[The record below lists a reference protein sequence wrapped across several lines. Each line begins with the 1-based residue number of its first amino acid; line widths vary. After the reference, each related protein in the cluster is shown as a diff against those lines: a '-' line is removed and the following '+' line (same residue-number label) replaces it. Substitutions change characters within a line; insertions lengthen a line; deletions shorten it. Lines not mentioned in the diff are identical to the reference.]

1 MTFENGVISG
11 LLIRTYLNRININTG
26 LSSSS
31 IPIIGANAFAVASGS
46 TT

>member
-26 LSSSS
+26 
-31 IPIIGANAFAVASGS
+31 F
-46 TT
+46 TTVH